1 MDLNKS
7 YPNRHA
13 PESMLDDDADLYQ
26 VYEELEKRTN
36 LFDNNNNPFS
46 SFNESY
52 FFNLG
57 SDSAFDIPPI
67 RDPPPFSFLDSF
79 RPEAAPR
86 RENNDRLRMRRR
98 MGDIGPPPRRVEEVM
113 NNPGRTNLMRLIANP
128 NRRRGFRYN
137 IDPSFE

>member
-1 MDLNKS
+1 MNKDH
-7 YPNRHA
+7 PNRHA
-13 PESMLDDDADLYQ
+13 PASRIDDEADLYE
-26 VYEELEKRTN
+26 VYEELERRTS
-36 LFDNNNNPFS
+36 LFEASSNPFS

-57 SDSAFDIPPI
+57 SDSAFDIPSM
-67 RDPPPFSFLDSF
+67 RDAPPAFSFLDTF

-86 RENNDRLRMRRR
+86 REDNDRIERLRMRRR
-98 MGDIGPPPRRVEEVM
+98 MGEIAPRRVQDAM
-113 NNPGRTNLMRLIANP
+113 NHSRNNLMRLIANP